1 MLEPIMTNVFWFDAK
16 TDLPT
21 VEGDYLVAIGHND
34 IVPGPVG
41 YITTMHFFEKSRTF
55 NSHDGKDRTVHNRI
69 FAWAHKIRCFNE
81 IYDAVTGRGRANA
94 TV

>member
-1 MLEPIMTNVFWFDAK
+1 MLEPIMTNIFWFDAK

-21 VEGDYLVAIGHND
+21 VEGDYLVAIEHND

-55 NSHDGKDRTVHNRI
+55 FWEVRFRVHEKST
-69 FAWAHKIRCFNE
+69 KISQKSMSILALLLLTYRCGCAMINM
-81 IYDAVTGRGRANA
+81 I
-94 TV
+94 